1 MPHSSGRGQV
11 EPLAALAAVLA
22 VTAGLTIYAG
32 ALTDAVPTRADRN
45 TAETALSRVTASLE
59 SAGVVD
65 TAALDEGL
73 AAVPTGWRGNLTL
86 RAGGKQWTRG
96 PVPPTDADRATTRVS
111 VRTAPMEVRSGELRL
126 VVWR

>member
-1 MPHSSGRGQV
+1 MSRSSGRGQV

-32 ALTDAVPTRADRN
+32 TLTDAVPTRTGKN
-45 TAETALSRVTASLE
+45 TAETSLSRVTASLE

-65 TAALDEGL
+65 TTRLDEGL
-73 AAVPTGWRGNLTL
+73 AAVPTGWHGNLTL
-86 RAGGKQWTRG
+86 RAGGKQWMRG